1 MTNSTLRLA
10 VAAAG
15 LTLAA
20 TTGSLVGVAAAQ
32 ADPTPPAPDTI
43 VRVTGD
49 AQTGFGIKYYDGSS
63 DFPPR
68 LREALDDCAD
78 YPARIGQARCRTKVK
93 TWYRDLADT
102 KQALKWARSA
112 A

>member
-1 MTNSTLRLA
+1 MTSSTLRLA

-63 DFPPR
+63 DFPRACARPSTTAPTTPPGSGRRAAAPR
-68 LREALDDCAD
+68 SRRGTATS
-78 YPARIGQARCRTKVK
+78 PTPSRR
-93 TWYRDLADT
+93 
-102 KQALKWARSA
+102 
-112 A
+112 